1 MSKAEYKSLLFR
13 ISKRLDEINALE
25 HILFICEEKLDR
37 QADQD
42 IHDTLSLLRKL
53 EDSGFLGFDEMQEV
67 KDILKALEEW
77 DLYEKVVKFESRRR
91 EYKELIGRVID
102 VLEELND
109 LERVMSTVARVRRIP
124 EERKNDIQDVRSL
137 VQVLE
142 DMNCLGID
150 RFGVLKEIFTE
161 LNNDELLTELAQFQ
175 ERRIED
181 ETRERRKAQKA
192 AVWSS
197 ARAATQRII
206 GEIMPTDVRIRCI
219 FRTLNG
225 VVLVVGSGLIL
236 RRCSTLEDFVEA
248 FRVAIL
254 PAATELRA
262 ISDGSVCFTVRGETS
277 VALEELYERYS
288 AGRLQR
294 DLQEFL
300 VTDDIRQLANGEEV
314 VVSVYIDEK
323 EFREALDDLTKV
335 NQEGRDDIEEKQ
347 STFLNEEKLA
357 FVQNYLENTEDTRSL
372 ATGTSDE
379 GIGSRSAPS
388 DLASEEAGEVI
399 MEPCLKDLS
408 EKAIAEF
415 IWRLGRDKVLLD
427 QFYHSFGLEN
437 RHFQK
442 MFVEIGDIGKL
453 FPDTP
458 IKLLIDFCRALQL
471 YDLVEFL
478 EKAAK
483 PRTLRPAQP
492 LKEITKLPSDSKR
505 PTTFYSKV
513 KIVFVGDGEE
523 TFDTMGNFFKKIC
536 PGSKISSSNPD
547 VSQFQRSF
555 VLDEERKN
563 IVRQIRQIE
572 HDEKRG
578 RTWDGDG
585 LAPENKTELEKRK
598 DEIEKELSQMS
609 GDLQAKKKKIE
620 ADIFSAFDKSWCEG
634 KDDKSTLFIV
644 FQVPNLK
651 DDTAMSSGIFRSPYD
666 HRISRYGD
674 TYSRDPIT
682 DIMMEK
688 LTSFPTAP
696 KLVVTP
702 TWNFRSFEELRD
714 IPECLDVEY
723 RGDEG
728 PLSTILEVL
737 SKRWQI
743 LDLISIVKE
752 AQRTPQKNTWNLIGT
767 ITDNLSAIPRFQP
780 TPEKP

>member
-25 HILFICEEKLDR
+25 HILFICEEKLER

-53 EDSGFLGFDEMQEV
+53 EDSGFLGLDEMQEV
-67 KDILKALEEW
+67 KDILKAAEEW
-77 DLYEKVVKFESRRR
+77 DLYEKVVKFESRRS
-91 EYKELIGRVID
+91 EYKEFLERVID

-109 LERVMSTVARVRRIP
+109 LERLMSTVGRIRRIP

-150 RFGVLKEIFTE
+150 RFGVLKKIFTE

-181 ETRERRKAQKA
+181 ETREMRKAQKA

-197 ARAATQRII
+197 ARATSQRII
-206 GEIMPTDVRIRCI
+206 GDIRVRCT
-219 FRTLNG
+219 FRTLSG
-225 VVLVVGSGLIL
+225 VVLTVGTGLIL
-236 RRCSTLEDFVEA
+236 RRCSTFEDFVEA
-248 FRVAIL
+248 FTVAIL
-254 PAATELRA
+254 PAANELRA
-262 ISDGSVCFTVRGETS
+262 ISEGSVCFTVRAETS
-277 VALEELYERYS
+277 LALEELHKRYS
-288 AGRLQR
+288 TGRLQR

-314 VVSVYIDEK
+314 VVSVYVDDK
-323 EFREALDDLTKV
+323 EFREALDDLTNS
-335 NQEGRDDIEEKQ
+335 NQEGRDDIEKKQ
-347 STFLNEEKLA
+347 SRFLDDERLA
-357 FVQNYLENTEDTRSL
+357 FVQNYLENTDDARSL
-372 ATGTSDE
+372 TTGTSDD

-388 DLASEEAGEVI
+388 DLALEEPGEVN

-408 EKAIAEF
+408 KKAIAEF
-415 IWRLGRDKVLLD
+415 IRRLRCDKVLLD

-437 RHFQK
+437 RYFQT
-442 MFVEIGDIGKL
+442 MFVEIGDIRKL

-483 PRTLRPAQP
+483 PRTLRPALP
-492 LKEITKLPSDSKR
+492 LKEIAKLPSDSKR
-505 PTTFYSKV
+505 PTSFYSKV

-523 TFDTMGNFFKKIC
+523 TFDTMGNIFKKIC

-563 IVRQIRQIE
+563 IVREIRGIE
-572 HDEKRG
+572 HYEDSESSCYDDYLPPK
-578 RTWDGDG
+578 TK
-585 LAPENKTELEKRK
+585 KTELEKRK

-634 KDDKSTLFIV
+634 KDDKSTLLIA

-651 DDTAMSSGIFRSPYD
+651 DDTATSSDIFRSPYD

-674 TYSRDPIT
+674 TYFRDPIT

-702 TWNFRSFEELRD
+702 TWNIRSSEELRE

-723 RGDEG
+723 MGDEG
-728 PLSTILEVL
+728 TLSTILEVL

-743 LDLISIVKE
+743 LDPISIVKE
-752 AQRTPQKNTWNLIGT
+752 AQRTPQKNGWNYIRT